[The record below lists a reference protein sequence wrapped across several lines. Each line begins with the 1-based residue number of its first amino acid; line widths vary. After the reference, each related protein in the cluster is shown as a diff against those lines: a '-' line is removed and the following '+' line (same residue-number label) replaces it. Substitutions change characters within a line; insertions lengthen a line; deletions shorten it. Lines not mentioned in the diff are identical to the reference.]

1 MVQID
6 AILAV
11 FDIAPPPH
19 RRITTP
25 SLIVAFAYIH
35 TQAGTTTLGTG
46 SAVRGGQPLF
56 LGENRQGPIMVQM
69 DAILAVF
76 DIAPPPHRRITFPSL
91 IVAFAYIH
99 TQAETTTLG
108 TGSAVW
114 GRQPLFLGQGENR
127 VQLSWCNN

>member
-1 MVQID
+1 MD

-46 SAVRGGQPLF
+46 SAVWGRQPLF
-56 LGENRQGPIMVQM
+56 LGENRVQFNYYG
-69 DAILAVF
+69 A
-76 DIAPPPHRRITFPSL
+76 
-91 IVAFAYIH
+91 
-99 TQAETTTLG
+99 
-108 TGSAVW
+108 
-114 GRQPLFLGQGENR
+114 N
-127 VQLSWCNN
+127 

>member
-46 SAVRGGQPLF
+46 SAVWGRQPLSVS
-56 LGENRQGPIMVQM
+56 GRKQGPIMVQILA
-69 DAILAVF
+69 AILAVF
-76 DIAPPPHRRITFPSL
+76 DIAPPLHM
-91 IVAFAYIH
+91 
-99 TQAETTTLG
+99 
-108 TGSAVW
+108 
-114 GRQPLFLGQGENR
+114 
-127 VQLSWCNN
+127 